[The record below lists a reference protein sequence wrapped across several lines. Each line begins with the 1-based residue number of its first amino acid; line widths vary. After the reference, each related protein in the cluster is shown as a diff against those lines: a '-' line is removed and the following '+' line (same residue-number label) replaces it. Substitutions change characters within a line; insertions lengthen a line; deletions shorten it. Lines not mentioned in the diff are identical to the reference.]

1 LTAENNPER
10 LVSNNAFVNEI
21 PCRLKKGTSVIK
33 FKIPLG
39 TIWLGFGEFPGC
51 EPRTASILGRFQPR
65 KKGLF
70 FGSCKLLIW
79 QERKWMICPS

>member
-39 TIWLGFGEFPGC
+39 TIWLAASFQDVNPGQ
-51 EPRTASILGRFQPR
+51 RQSSVDFSLAR
-65 KKGLF
+65 KVCFSALVN
-70 FGSCKLLIW
+70 C
-79 QERKWMICPS
+79 